1 MNVNGR
7 STAGS
12 LRTARKELGLS
23 QEALARLADC
33 SKDYVRLLESGYCPE
48 KSAVLDRL
56 LIALQNSDDPAD
68 NGADAKTDG
77 GVVGNA
83 LAA

>member
-23 QEALARLADC
+23 QEALARLANC

-56 LIALQNSDDPAD
+56 LLALQKSDDPAD
-68 NGADAKTDG
+68 NGAGAKTG
-77 GVVGNA
+77 AETPRNV
-83 LAA
+83 AA